1 MNENLNQV
9 QGEDTSHATD
19 KPMQENTNLEQNS
32 VSEDTTISAPVDD
45 TANQTETPQS
55 ENEVSKSGVE
65 PTEQT
70 VLESDTEKTETI
82 VSESDTKT
90 KETIVSESDTKKT
103 ESTVPESVP
112 EQIESIATE
121 IDTEKIEPT
130 ISKSDTDRVEPT
142 ASKSDVEKSEPV
154 TPKPEVS
161 KAKKDSIDSASV
173 DDTLESDDVEL
184 EAGDEDEEEQE
195 TEDISSL
202 SKTELL
208 EKLTYIVENKPVGK
222 VNQIVEDIRARYNE
236 IVEEECEKEKKEFIS
251 QGNDEVDFIPSEDSL
266 KEQFYN
272 LVENY
277 KYKLKDFKEQVE
289 KERDENLLK
298 KQEIIKAIENLVN
311 SEESLNKTFNDF
323 HKLQEEWRSIG
334 LVPQS
339 ATKHL
344 YETYHHHVERFYD
357 FIKINKELRDLDFKK
372 NLEQK
377 LELCEKAELLIVEP
391 SIVKAFKQLQEYH
404 KQWREIGPVSRD
416 KKEELWD
423 RFKGAQL
430 K

>member
-1 MNENLNQV
+1 MNENPNQV

-19 KPMQENTNLEQNS
+19 KPMQENTNLEQNF
-32 VSEDTTISAPVDD
+32 VSEDTTTNTPVDD
-45 TANQTETPQS
+45 AANQSQTS
-55 ENEVSKSGVE
+55 KLKNE
-65 PTEQT
+65 
-70 VLESDTEKTETI
+70 
-82 VSESDTKT
+82 VSESDTENT
-90 KETIVSESDTKKT
+90 EPVVSESDVDK
-103 ESTVPESVP
+103 V
-112 EQIESIATE
+112 ESIT
-121 IDTEKIEPT
+121 
-130 ISKSDTDRVEPT
+130 SKS
-142 ASKSDVEKSEPV
+142 
-154 TPKPEVS
+154 EVS
-161 KAKKDSIDSASV
+161 QVTTSSTDSASV
-173 DDTLESDDVEL
+173 DDTSESDDVEL
-184 EAGDEDEEEQE
+184 DEDDEEEQE

-202 SKTELL
+202 SKTELFD
-208 EKLTYIVENKPVGK
+208 KLTYIVENKPVNK
-222 VNQIVEDIRARYNE
+222 VYQIVEDIRARYNE

-251 QGNDEVDFIPSEDSL
+251 KGNDEVDFIPSEDSL

-277 KYKLKDFKEQVE
+277 KLKLKDHREQVE
-289 KERDENLLK
+289 KERDENLIK

-334 LVPQS
+334 LVPQG

-344 YETYHHHVERFYD
+344 YETYNHHVERFYD
-357 FIKINKELRDLDFKK
+357 YIKINKELRDLDFKK

-416 KKEELWD
+416 KKRSFGIDLE
-423 RFKGAQL
+423 
-430 K
+430 